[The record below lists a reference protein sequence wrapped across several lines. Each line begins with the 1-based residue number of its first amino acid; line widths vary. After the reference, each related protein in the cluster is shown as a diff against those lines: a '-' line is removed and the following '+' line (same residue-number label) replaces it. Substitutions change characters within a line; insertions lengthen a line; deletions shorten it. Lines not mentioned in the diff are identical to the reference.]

1 MDEYSFSQGYRG
13 NGSQDVRR
21 LGKKDLLL
29 SLATG
34 SSKES
39 GTSAVPLTCVLG
51 AKGRKGHHR
60 PSLTAQNYGRDSHLE
75 QTSMILEPENW
86 DSNIL
91 LPSHNINLEDLLK
104 VYIPDVSLSVVS
116 CSCVQW
122 AHSFLDPS
130 QPEGHHSLIK

>member
-1 MDEYSFSQGYRG
+1 MSLRF
-13 NGSQDVRR
+13 
-21 LGKKDLLL
+21 LL

-39 GTSAVPLTCVLG
+39 GTSAVPPTCVLG

-104 VYIPDVSLSVVS
+104 VFIPDVSLSVVS
-116 CSCVQW
+116 CSCV
-122 AHSFLDPS
+122 
-130 QPEGHHSLIK
+130 